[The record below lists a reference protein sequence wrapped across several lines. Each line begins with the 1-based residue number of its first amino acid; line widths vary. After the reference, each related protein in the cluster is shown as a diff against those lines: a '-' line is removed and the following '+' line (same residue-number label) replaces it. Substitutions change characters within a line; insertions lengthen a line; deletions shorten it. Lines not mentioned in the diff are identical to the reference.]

1 MNISNAGIEIA
12 AKESAP
18 IDASVHRAVPSSIHP
33 GVKTDIIQPL
43 KSTDSQNTTKKSV
56 LSTEEAEQVTADL
69 NEYLNGFQTNLSFSI
84 SEKSNHQ
91 VIVEI
96 KNKETNELI
105 KQIPSEEILE
115 LREKMEELAGLLFDG
130 AV

>member
-1 MNISNAGIEIA
+1 M
-12 AKESAP
+12 
-18 IDASVHRAVPSSIHP
+18 HRPVPSSIHP
-33 GVKTDIIQPL
+33 GVKTDTIQPL
-43 KSTDSQNTTKKSV
+43 KSTDSQNTSKNST
-56 LSTEEAEQVTADL
+56 LSAKEAEQVTADL

>member
-1 MNISNAGIEIA
+1 MNISNAGVEVA
-12 AKESAP
+12 AKEAAP

-43 KSTDSQNTTKKSV
+43 KSTDSQNTTKKST
-56 LSTEEAEQVTADL
+56 LSAEEAEQVTADL

-84 SEKSNHQ
+84 SEKLNQ